1 MDRTLLTL
9 SASCRSETFAGRLF
23 DLEAL
28 AFLGRKKFVVG
39 YFRYQRGYVLAEAA
53 RDLIPI
59 NILIFDCVME
69 KRCEDEVWVFRAR
82 RLRNE

>member
-53 RDLIPI
+53 RDLIPVDV
-59 NILIFDCVME
+59 LIFDRVMQE
-69 KRCEDEVWVFRAR
+69 PRNNEVRVLSAGRFSDE
-82 RLRNE
+82 